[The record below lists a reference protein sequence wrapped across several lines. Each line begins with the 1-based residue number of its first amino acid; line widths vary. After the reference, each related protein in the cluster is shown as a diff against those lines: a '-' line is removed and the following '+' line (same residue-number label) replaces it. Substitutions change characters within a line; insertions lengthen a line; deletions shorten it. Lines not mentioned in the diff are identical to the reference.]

1 MRDRWLSSLLQEERT
16 ALAASVAGL
25 KRSGRLPELSQSL
38 RRCATL
44 PPWLFPNSKE
54 CRVLLMEIQT
64 LGVGDALL
72 ELKVGEISSRAS
84 KLVDD
89 DLVELLGLDGG
100 K

>member
-1 MRDRWLSSLLQEERT
+1 
-16 ALAASVAGL
+16 
-25 KRSGRLPELSQSL
+25 
-38 RRCATL
+38 
-44 PPWLFPNSKE
+44 
-54 CRVLLMEIQT
+54 MEIQT